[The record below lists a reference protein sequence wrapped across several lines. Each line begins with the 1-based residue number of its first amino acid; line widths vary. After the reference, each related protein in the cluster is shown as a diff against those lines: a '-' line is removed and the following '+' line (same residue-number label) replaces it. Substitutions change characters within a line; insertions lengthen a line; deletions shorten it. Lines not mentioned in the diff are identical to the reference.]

1 MVAVHE
7 RLEVAEVP
15 SARQQDHG
23 SWWRGVERSPV
34 ERCRMD
40 DGVHPNAELGQHGEL
55 TEPDQRVAG
64 VVVQRGADEDDVAH
78 AGEDAATSWP

>member
-1 MVAVHE
+1 MAVHE
-7 RLEVAEVP
+7 RPEVAEVP

-23 SWWRGVERSPV
+23 SRSRGVERSPV
-34 ERCRMD
+34 ERRRMD

-64 VVVQRGADEDDVAH
+64 VVVQRGADEDDVAQK
-78 AGEDAATSWP
+78 ARTRAERWP